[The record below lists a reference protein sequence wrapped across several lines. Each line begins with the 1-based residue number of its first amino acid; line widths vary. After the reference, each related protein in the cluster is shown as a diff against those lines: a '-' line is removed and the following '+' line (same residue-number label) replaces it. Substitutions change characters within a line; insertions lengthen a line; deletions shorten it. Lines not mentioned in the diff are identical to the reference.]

1 MEAAFAAS
9 FFAQKAYALPPRHRM
24 KGGREAVFVPKERYW
39 KQNLFGLLLFLAALP
54 LFLQQGGGKW
64 LLAEVLPGQVGLGAS
79 PAWKIEDGGAAL
91 VGTEDVAFSKRE
103 AISAGG
109 RAPGVSAEEL
119 ERMRDFSYLKS
130 RYYIIDSRTSLLA
143 EDLSPEEALSLDFT
157 IEQSKKEPKI
167 LIFHTHS
174 HEGFADSDMAQG
186 LSEGIWGVG
195 ERLKEILEE
204 EYGIAVLHDAGQYD
218 VVDGKGQ
225 VTGAYERMEPPIREI
240 LAKYPSI
247 EVCIDLHRDGVAE
260 GTRLVTE
267 IDGKACAQ
275 VMFFNGLCRLK
286 QNGTPQPIAG
296 LENPYL
302 AENLAFSLQMKTAA
316 DSLFP
321 DFSRKIYLNA
331 YRFSLHFMPR
341 STLIEVGAQ
350 TNTKQEARNAMEPLA
365 EILAA
370 VLLEE

>member
-1 MEAAFAAS
+1 M
-9 FFAQKAYALPPRHRM
+9 
-24 KGGREAVFVPKERYW
+24 PKESVGKR
-39 KQNLFGLLLFLAALP
+39 NLFGLLLFLAALP
-54 LFLQQGGGKW
+54 LFLQLGGGKW
-64 LLAEVLPGQVGLGAS
+64 LLAEVLPGQVPMGSLFSAPPQEESVSAS
-79 PAWKIEDGGAAL
+79 LI
-91 VGTEDVAFSKRE
+91 GTGEVAFSKRKE
-103 AISAGG
+103 IAAGRG
-109 RAPGVSAEEL
+109 TAGVSAEEL
-119 ERMRDFSYLKS
+119 ERMQDIFYLKS
-130 RYYIIDSRTSLLA
+130 NYYIVDSRTSLLA
-143 EDLSPEEALSLDFT
+143 GDIAPQEALSLDFSVEAT
-157 IEQSKKEPKI
+157 KQEPKI

-174 HEGFADSDMAQG
+174 HEGFADSDMAKGMQ
-186 LSEGIWGVG
+186 EGIWGVG

-204 EYGIAVLHDAGQYD
+204 KYGIAVLHDDGQYD
-218 VVDGKGQ
+218 MVDGKGQ
-225 VTGAYERMEPPIREI
+225 VTGAYERMEPPIRAI

-267 IDGKACAQ
+267 IDGKPCAQ
-275 VMFFNGLCRLK
+275 VMFFNGLCRLN

-296 LENPYL
+296 LENPYV
-302 AENLAFSLQMKTAA
+302 AENLAFSLQMKITA

-350 TNTKQEARNAMEPLA
+350 TNTKQEALNAMEPLA
-365 EILAA
+365 EVLAE